1 MPMMMYAFWPIE
13 FVVTPETTYVL
24 IDHQDA
30 IRRIYTDGRA
40 WPENA
45 EPAFAGYSIGRW
57 IDGKGDGNYDVLEV
71 ETRNFKGPRFFDES
85 GIPMHADNQTV
96 FKERIYLDKSDPNV
110 MHDEITVTDHALT
123 RPWTVTRDYSRVK
136 EQQPVWLEFACSEN
150 NPHVRIGGDNFYLS
164 AEGLLMPA
172 RKDQSPPDLR
182 YFKKTQK

>member
-1 MPMMMYAFWPIE
+1 
-13 FVVTPETTYVL
+13 
-24 IDHQDA
+24 
-30 IRRIYTDGRA
+30 
-40 WPENA
+40 
-45 EPAFAGYSIGRW
+45 
-57 IDGKGDGNYDVLEV
+57 VLEV

-96 FKERIYLDKSDPNV
+96 FKERIYLDPSDPNV

-123 RPWTVTRDYSRVK
+123 HPWTVIRDYSRVK

-172 RKDQSPPDLR
+172 RKDQAPPDLR
-182 YFKKTQK
+182 YFKKTQN